1 MSRGST
7 GTDALVEI
15 LDLCEQTLTAVEVYD
30 GESPSYR
37 FSDKTSQSRQQT
49 RANGARRFLL
59 IQGGLAVRAA
69 RRNNR

>member
-30 GESPSYR
+30 DKSPSYR

-49 RANGARRFLL
+49 RANVVRRLIL
-59 IQGGLAVRAA
+59 IQGGLSVSLRRSNVR
-69 RRNNR
+69 